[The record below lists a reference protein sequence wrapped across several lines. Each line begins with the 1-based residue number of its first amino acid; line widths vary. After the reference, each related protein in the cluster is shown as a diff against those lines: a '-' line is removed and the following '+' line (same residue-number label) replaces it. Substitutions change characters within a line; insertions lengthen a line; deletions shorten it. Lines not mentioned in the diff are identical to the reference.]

1 MMSQCLNDIEVT
13 NIKASFKLDTPV
25 ELEYVKDR
33 CRLLEGKLGIVWYH
47 TIPNILTI
55 RFSGHTFILFK
66 RSYHT
71 ERPQT
76 CNITRCRCSCDIVL
90 GIQNFLFL
98 INQPPKIID
107 YTIDNFSCSA
117 NLGQSIPLDLV
128 YSKSRNQYYIY
139 QPEKLSALE
148 IRCPAFISES
158 RKDSLCCLLYRS
170 GKCSIVGGNNLSE
183 IQAFFDWIKS
193 SITEKCLTLV
203 PTSPP

>member
-1 MMSQCLNDIEVT
+1 MTCQCLNDIEVT

-33 CRLLEGKLGIVWYH
+33 CKQFEGKLGIIWYH

-55 RFSGHTFILFK
+55 RFSGHTYILFK
-66 RSYHT
+66 RSSHT
-71 ERPQT
+71 ERAQH
-76 CNITRCRCSCDIVL
+76 CNITRCRCCCDIVL

-98 INQPPKIID
+98 IDQPPKVIDYIID
-107 YTIDNFSCSA
+107 NYSCTA
-117 NLGQSIPLDLV
+117 NLGQLIPLDLI
-128 YSKSRNQYYIY
+128 YSNSRSQYYIY

-148 IRCPAFISES
+148 IRCPPFISEK
-158 RKDSLCCLLYRS
+158 RKDSLCCLLYHS

-203 PTSPP
+203 PTSLP